1 MLVVAGALGLVWQV
15 VDILTSM
22 SCCAAAVEH
31 RLQRRMVAMTFSGFT
46 TSASPIVA
54 SATLG
59 GSFRGLDELCP
70 LASRLGRIVAI
81 TDDL

>member
-1 MLVVAGALGLVWQV
+1 M
-15 VDILTSM
+15 
-22 SCCAAAVEH
+22 
-31 RLQRRMVAMTFSGFT
+31 AMTFSGFT

-59 GSFRGLDELCP
+59 GSFRGLDELCTF
-70 LASRLGRIVAI
+70 ASRLGRIVAI